1 MLLNCPVEKN
11 EKVMPAVTD
20 RPYSRFKKLVEL
32 VHASG
37 VETYFQLSCIIV
49 KKHDFLLHRRRSM
62 THQNDIL
69 RDIY

>member
-1 MLLNCPVEKN
+1 MEKN

-49 KKHDFLLHRRRSM
+49 EKHDFLLHRRRSM

>member
-20 RPYSRFKKLVEL
+20 TPFKKLVEL
-32 VHASG
+32 VNASG

-49 KKHDFLLHRRRSM
+49 KKHDFFYIEEDR
-62 THQNDIL
+62 
-69 RDIY
+69 

>member
-1 MLLNCPVEKN
+1 
-11 EKVMPAVTD
+11 MPAVTD

-62 THQNDIL
+62 THQNNIL
-69 RDIY
+69 

>member
-11 EKVMPAVTD
+11 EKVMPAVTN
-20 RPYSRFKKLVEL
+20 RPLKKLVEL
-32 VHASG
+32 VNASG